1 MGAEQGPQGPTLE
14 QLGWK
19 IDANGQLVVAATGKV
34 IHLTDAQKALMV
46 DVQAQIDASVS
57 ERARQIV
64 IRGVAMDVLAAD
76 VDLGKLDVRGADYEG
91 VVRVSLREMHELMI
105 LAIEADR
112 KERQSAVP
120 DAIDKTVTDLAI
132 VLPSSSQDVRLL
144 LGYLANELFGPGTA
158 ESYS

>member
-1 MGAEQGPQGPTLE
+1 MGAEEQGPTLE
-14 QLGWK
+14 ELGWK
-19 IDANGQLVVAATGKV
+19 IDPNGKLVVAATGRPIV
-34 IHLTDAQKALMV
+34 LTDAQKALMV

-112 KERQSAVP
+112 TAQSGTYRLELAENAAFEEYAIAMPANSEDMRPIVRQ
-120 DAIDKTVTDLAI
+120 AILNAI
-132 VLPSSSQDVRLL
+132 NPK
-144 LGYLANELFGPGTA
+144 P
-158 ESYS
+158 ESLS